1 VSTADYITYTALFV
15 FILATQLGRR
25 TPSLDKLILPVVIV
39 GGIGFKY
46 LANLPTGTADHLLEV
61 AGVAAGILFG
71 LASVALVK
79 VEKDPES
86 GRAVTKAGVPY
97 AAVWTVA
104 LAARM
109 LFAYGSTHWF
119 HSALVQFSIA
129 NHINPAAY
137 GTFFVLMVLTMITI
151 RTISVIVRA
160 HSRGA
165 DLNGRESRLAGR
177 LLHV

>member
-25 TPSLDKLILPVVIV
+25 TPTLDRLILPVAIV
-39 GGIGFKY
+39 GAIGFKY
-46 LANLPTGTADHLLEV
+46 LSNLPTGTANHVLEF
-61 AGVAAGILFG
+61 AGVGIGLLFG

-79 VEKDPES
+79 VDKDPHS
-86 GRAVTKAGVPY
+86 GRAVTNAGWSY

-119 HSALVQFSIA
+119 HTALAQFSIS
-129 NHINPAAY
+129 NHINPATY

-151 RTISVIVRA
+151 RTISVIARA
-160 HSRGA
+160 QHQAA
-165 DLNGRESRLAGR
+165 DLKAGESRLAR
-177 LLHV
+177 HLTHA